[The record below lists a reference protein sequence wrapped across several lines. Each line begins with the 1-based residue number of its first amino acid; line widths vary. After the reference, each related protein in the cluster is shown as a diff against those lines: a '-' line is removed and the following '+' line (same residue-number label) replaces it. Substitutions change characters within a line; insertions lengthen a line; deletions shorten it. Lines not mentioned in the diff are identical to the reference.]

1 MPNDIYHHGTKGQKW
16 YNRRYQNPD
25 GSLTPLGRIH
35 YGIKGTRVKKRDD
48 TRPKSEPSTNVN
60 KKQNV
65 NNVNVEKENTDVKKE
80 NPIADDLADRWSKR
94 KQRKYVDAIRSGNK
108 RKIRRAEKHLTNDEL
123 REAID
128 RIDLNYKLDNMK
140 KQNKS
145 ENLRRAKDNVQNAAM
160 LAGQAVNIWNVAAGI
175 SETTDRLPTLP
186 KIDVKA
192 KDPLDRRKKEI
203 ALETEILKKKKA
215 EMEYEEIEA
224 DHDTVMEE
232 KDRNSQR
239 LRKQWE
245 RENSNS
251 DSRRSTNTNNT
262 PNQEREQTTSSKTKP
277 SRSYQPWETDGLTPD
292 FKTNTDWDKPVGN
305 DWEENVKEEVRDHLG
320 RLGKKYDKT
329 SHQEA
334 INRATKNGEELADM
348 ESALNG
354 QLRDLNK
361 KSKIMNITDDEIAEF
376 KRDYAAKKAEMNTNR
391 AIAELYGQT
400 EHKDQSYNSY
410 LRDIKKQNKQI
421 DSKYESDIEEY
432 NKTLNEDKE
441 RIRRARD
448 NVTIAQ
454 RALRNAKDGSTEQ
467 SYARAAAE
475 EAQSALAQAISFEK
489 NTMAN
494 KPIKPDKKDPLS
506 KSEFE
511 ADKVK
516 KYKGLLDEIDTNRK
530 ISSQRKSVNGKSNL
544 SLFKEILRAYQNYG
558 SISEGDVSKEAY
570 EYYVQH
576 KMWNDDLDNLDDLL
590 QSMFSVNIYEA
601 LER

>member
-35 YGIKGTRVKKRDD
+35 YGIKGTRVNKRDD
-48 TRPKSEPSTNVN
+48 ARPKNEPSANVN
-60 KKQNV
+60 KKQ
-65 NNVNVEKENTDVKKE
+65 NVNVEKENTDVKKE
-80 NPIADDLADRWSKR
+80 NPIADELADRWSKR
-94 KQRKYVDAIRSGNK
+94 KQQKYVDAMRSGNK

-123 REAID
+123 KEAID

-140 KQNKS
+140 KQNKA

-160 LAGQAVNIWNVAAGI
+160 LAGQAVNIWNVAAGL
-175 SETTDRLPTLP
+175 SEVTDKVPTLP

-215 EMEYEEIEA
+215 EMEFEEKEA
-224 DHDTVMEE
+224 DHDSVMEE
-232 KDRNSQR
+232 KD
-239 LRKQWE
+239 RKQWE
-245 RENSNS
+245 RENSKS
-251 DSRRSTNTNNT
+251 DSRRSNNTNNT
-262 PNQEREQTTSSKTKP
+262 PSHEHERTTTSPKTKS
-277 SRSYQPWETDGLTPD
+277 SRSDQPWETNGVTPE
-292 FKTNTDWDKPVGN
+292 FKTDTNWDKPAGN
-305 DWEENVKEEVRDHLG
+305 DWEENVKEEVRDHLE
-320 RLGKKYDKT
+320 RLGKRYDKS

-334 INRATKNGEELADM
+334 INRAKKNGEELADM
-348 ESALNG
+348 QSALDG
-354 QLRDLNK
+354 HLSDLNK
-361 KSKIMNITDDEIAEF
+361 KNKIMNITDEDIAEF
-376 KRDYAAKKAEMNTNR
+376 KRDYAAKNAEMNTNR
-391 AIAELYGQT
+391 AIAELYGRT
-400 EHKDQSYNSY
+400 ERKDQSYNSY

-421 DSKYESDIEEY
+421 DSKYESDVEEY

-441 RIRRARD
+441 RVRRARD

-475 EAQSALAQAISFEK
+475 EAQSALAQAISSEK
-489 NTMAN
+489 FTMAN
-494 KPIKPDKKDPLS
+494 RPTKPDKKEALS
-506 KSEFE
+506 KAEFE

-516 KYKGLLDEIDTNRK
+516 KYENLFDEIDTNRK

-544 SLFKEILRAYQNYG
+544 SLFREILRAYQNYG

-576 KMWNDDLDNLDDLL
+576 KMWNNDLDNLDDLL